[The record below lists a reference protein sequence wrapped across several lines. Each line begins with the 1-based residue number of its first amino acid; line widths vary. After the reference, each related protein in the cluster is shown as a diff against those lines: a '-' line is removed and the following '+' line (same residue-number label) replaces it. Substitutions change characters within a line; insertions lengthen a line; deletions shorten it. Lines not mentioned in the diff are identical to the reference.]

1 MVELGKA
8 GKYEG
13 LTSPDDGQTQKSYE
27 LTPSNLASSIHYP
40 ARVPMD
46 LLSGLVSL
54 AASHFPWQ
62 ALHVFLST
70 LLRSLLQIYFHSFI
84 GLLSTESFL
93 LEL

>member
-13 LTSPDDGQTQKSYE
+13 LTSPDDDQTQKSNE
-27 LTPSNLASSIHYP
+27 LTAPNLASFIHYL

-70 LLRSLLQIYFHSFI
+70 LLRSLLQTHFHSFI
-84 GLLSTESFL
+84 RLLSTGSFL